1 MAYDFSKLKYA
12 DSVIPSRSIQEAQ
25 ELQFKLVD
33 CMSNYFTGDQFL
45 SLGDLGVVPGLQ
57 RPAQTKR
64 VEETLAN
71 FFGTES
77 VALVRGAALVRF
89 VQYLS
94 TLVEPG
100 DKMFIHKAP
109 VYSTTVETFRLLGIE
124 TKTVD
129 YNDLSAVEEVVKNDT
144 RCKVFY
150 IQHARQQPTDTYD
163 VKMSYSISKTGASRF
178 NHRQ

>member
-1 MAYDFSKLKYA
+1 
-12 DSVIPSRSIQEAQ
+12 
-25 ELQFKLVD
+25 
-33 CMSNYFTGDQFL
+33 MSNFFTGDQFL

-77 VALVRGAALVRF
+77 VALVRGAGTGAIRTI
-89 VQYLS
+89 LS

-100 DKMFIHKAP
+100 DKMFIHTAP

-129 YNDLSAVEEVVKNDT
+129 FNDLSAVEEVVKNDT
-144 RCKVFY
+144 KCKVFY

-163 VKMSYSISKTGASRF
+163 VKKVIQLVKRYVQI
-178 NHRQ
+178 